1 MDVVYLGS
9 TVGSVS
15 TELRRNFLWGE
26 VEKLVSCCKAKVFGL
41 SSVTLGETFRGL
53 GKRHV

>member
-9 TVGSVS
+9 TVVSVS